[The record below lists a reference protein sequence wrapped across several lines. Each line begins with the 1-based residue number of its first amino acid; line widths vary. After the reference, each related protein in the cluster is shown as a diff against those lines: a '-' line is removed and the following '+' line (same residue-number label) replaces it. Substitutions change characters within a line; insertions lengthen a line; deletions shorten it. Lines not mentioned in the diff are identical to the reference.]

1 MPLRVKLRSIEIV
14 EDRTAEARADEG
26 YLRLA
31 RFRLR
36 NEYEDGSHSRVYA
49 CDVLSR
55 PGSDAV
61 VAVLYEIDD
70 RRRVRVLL
78 RDMARAPIYL
88 RKHKRFVHPDPRTYV
103 TLRELVAGVVE
114 ESDEPGAAGLC
125 RRAAVETREEAGL
138 PVPPEAFRSIGGE
151 TFATPGMSDEKLY
164 FCAAAAQIAEANAGA
179 GDGSVM
185 EEGAHIA
192 VLELGEAIAA
202 CRSGEIPDMK
212 TELGLLRLA
221 DHLGYVPQLDC
232 FVDELP
238 PPLRE
243 RYRRLGVAAAPSDP
257 EARNRPGA
265 AGRPGAPGGRE
276 PR

>member
-1 MPLRVKLRSIEIV
+1 MPLRVGLRRIEIV
-14 EDRTAEARADEG
+14 EDRTAETRSDEG
-26 YLRLA
+26 YLTLA

-36 NEYEDGSHSRVYA
+36 NEYEDGTRSRVYS

-61 VAVLYEIDD
+61 VAALYEIDG
-70 RRRVRVLL
+70 RRRVRVVL
-78 RDMARAPIYL
+78 REMPRAPIYL
-88 RKHKRFVHPDPRTYV
+88 RANKRFVHPDPRPYLA
-103 TLRELVAGVVE
+103 LRELVAGVVE
-114 ESDEPGAAGLC
+114 ASDEPGAAGLR

-138 PVPPEAFRSIGGE
+138 AVPPEAFRPIGGE
-151 TFATPGMSDEKLY
+151 SFASPGMSDEKLY
-164 FCAAAAQIAEANAGA
+164 FFAAPADVARANAGT

-185 EEGAHIA
+185 EEGAHI
-192 VLELGEAIAA
+192 VILELGEAIAA
-202 CRSGEIPDMK
+202 CRSGDIPDMK

-232 FVDELP
+232 FADELP

-243 RYRRLGVAAAPSDP
+243 RYRRLGVAAAPGDP
-257 EARNRPGA
+257 S
-265 AGRPGAPGGRE
+265 GRK

>member
-1 MPLRVKLRSIEIV
+1 MPLGVKLRSIEIV
-14 EDRTAEARADEG
+14 EDRSAEARADEG

-61 VAVLYEIDD
+61 VAALFEIDG

-78 RDMARAPIYL
+78 RDMPRAPIYL
-88 RKHKRFVHPDPRTYV
+88 RRHKRFVHPDPRTYLS
-103 TLRELVAGVVE
+103 LRELVAGVVE
-114 ESDEPGAAGLC
+114 ASDEPGAAGLC
-125 RRAAVETREEAGL
+125 GRAAAETREEAGL
-138 PVPPEAFRSIGGE
+138 AVPPEAFRPIGGE
-151 TFATPGMSDEKLY
+151 TFASPGMSDEKLY
-164 FCAAAAQIAEANAGA
+164 FCAAAAQLAEANAGA
-179 GDGSVM
+179 GDGSAM
-185 EEGAHIA
+185 EEGAHI
-192 VLELGEAIAA
+192 VILELGEAIAA
-202 CRSGEIPDMK
+202 CRSGDIPDMK

-221 DHLGYVPQLDC
+221 DHLGYLPQLDC

-243 RYRRLGVAAAPSDP
+243 RYRRLGVSAARNDP
-257 EARNRPGA
+257 EVRSRSSVAARS
-265 AGRPGAPGGRE
+265 GAPGGRE